1 MEELTIREV
10 AEKLGKTEDWIKEKI
25 RSNELKAKKEGEEYR
40 INQKDIEKYKD
51 EIKNK
56 VDRF

>member
-10 AEKLGKTEDWIKEKI
+10 AEKLGKSEDWIKEKI

>member
-1 MEELTIREV
+1 MKELTIREV
-10 AEKLGKTEDWIKEKI
+10 AEKLGKSEDWIKEKI
-25 RSNELKAKKEGEEYR
+25 RSNELKAKKEGKEYK

>member
-1 MEELTIREV
+1 MKGLTIREV
-10 AEKLGKTEDWIKEKI
+10 AEKLGKSEDWIKEKI
-25 RSNELKAKKEGEEYR
+25 RSNELKAKKEGKEYK
-40 INQKDIEKYKD
+40 INKKDIEKYKD